1 MKVKARRE
9 LKRSHSLEM
18 IDIINPDRK
27 LESDG
32 YDDLFDE
39 DTDIAGLLHA
49 KARKKT
55 KNMTT
60 ESVCRLCRF

>member
-1 MKVKARRE
+1 
-9 LKRSHSLEM
+9 M

-27 LESDG
+27 VESED
-32 YDDLFDE
+32 YDLFDE

-49 KARKKT
+49 KAKRKT

-60 ESVCRLCRF
+60 ESVCTFLYVFHINIIIFRP

>member
-1 MKVKARRE
+1 
-9 LKRSHSLEM
+9 M

-27 LESDG
+27 VESED
-32 YDDLFDE
+32 YDLFDE

-49 KARKKT
+49 KAKRKT

-60 ESVCRLCRF
+60 ESVCRIFTFFTITF

>member
-1 MKVKARRE
+1 
-9 LKRSHSLEM
+9 M

-27 LESDG
+27 LESDD

>member
-1 MKVKARRE
+1 
-9 LKRSHSLEM
+9 M

-27 LESDG
+27 VESED
-32 YDDLFDE
+32 YDLFDE

-49 KARKKT
+49 KAKRKT

-60 ESVCRLCRF
+60 ESVCRIFTFFYINILIFRP